1 MLGAGSNL
9 ADSEI
14 RKHHIALAQ
23 TDSLVR
29 DPTSPPSTLA
39 TSVSQVGIN
48 VNQARLLFWT
58 SPPPPASTP
67 NLCQTDFHQLSDQKI
82 TLALCSVLLSG
93 VNDSPTEEA
102 SQARELLGHPKLAMT
117 TKSGSS
123 ADIFTTGITI
133 DLTSPSLSGSST
145 DPMETIPLILTPPVS
160 IPSFP
165 PVSIIDPSVNPRSS
179 LLSFLHPTPHK
190 ASYPPAITSTGP
202 SPSPSNLPANSNTTT
217 PVSAPPLA
225 KLCDTTPLFFIDAS
239 GNTTSNPCSNYPD
252 PLETSAMES
261 ISVVHAPE
269 APNTIIF
276 NIPRRYQIRSFGN
289 NLGASTL
296 ICPVA

>member
-1 MLGAGSNL
+1 
-9 ADSEI
+9 
-14 RKHHIALAQ
+14 
-23 TDSLVR
+23 
-29 DPTSPPSTLA
+29 
-39 TSVSQVGIN
+39 
-48 VNQARLLFWT
+48 
-58 SPPPPASTP
+58 
-67 NLCQTDFHQLSDQKI
+67 
-82 TLALCSVLLSG
+82 
-93 VNDSPTEEA
+93 
-102 SQARELLGHPKLAMT
+102 MT

-269 APNTIIF
+269 APVSLSMAEEQE
-276 NIPRRYQIRSFGN
+276 RLIREADLEN
-289 NLGASTL
+289 YLEYLKEYNHLQHPSTL
-296 ICPVA
+296 PDQILR

>member
-1 MLGAGSNL
+1 
-9 ADSEI
+9 
-14 RKHHIALAQ
+14 
-23 TDSLVR
+23 
-29 DPTSPPSTLA
+29 
-39 TSVSQVGIN
+39 
-48 VNQARLLFWT
+48 
-58 SPPPPASTP
+58 
-67 NLCQTDFHQLSDQKI
+67 
-82 TLALCSVLLSG
+82 
-93 VNDSPTEEA
+93 
-102 SQARELLGHPKLAMT
+102 MT